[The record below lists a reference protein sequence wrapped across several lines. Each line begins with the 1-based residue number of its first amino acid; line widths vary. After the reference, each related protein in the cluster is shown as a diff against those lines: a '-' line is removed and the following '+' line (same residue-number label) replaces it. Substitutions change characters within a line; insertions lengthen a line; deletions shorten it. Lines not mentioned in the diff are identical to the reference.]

1 MAEREAQVSERS
13 ALAAVGRVLAAVT
26 GAEFDLQ
33 PVLDRVL
40 TEAAALCHAEIGFA
54 FRLEGDLFR
63 TVAGVGATAEHW
75 DYQVAHPFPVTR
87 ETVGGRV
94 ALTDDVVHWPICS

>member
-1 MAEREAQVSERS
+1 MPESENPVSERS

-26 GAEFDLQ
+26 GAEFELQ

-54 FRLEGDLFR
+54 FVLEGDLFR

-75 DYQVAHPFPVTR
+75 DYQFAHPFAVTP
-87 ETVGGRV
+87 ETVGRRV
-94 ALTDDVVHWPICS
+94 APADDVVHWPICS